1 MRNKAAAVLIGLL
14 ANNAFAQEPQT
25 TESSDDM
32 APSILDRRVKADK
45 VAIENPFSFS
55 QHRRNYLLPATH
67 ISNPNGIGNQ
77 ALTEETIDNVE
88 AKFQISVKIPLYQRN
103 EGIDGLYFGF
113 TAVSFWQVY
122 NDEASKPFRET
133 NYEPE
138 VFYQWQADI
147 SFLGY
152 RFNAVQAGLN
162 HQSNGQSGIRSRSWN
177 RLTAS
182 ALFSDYDSVYYIKSW
197 WRLPEDD
204 KIDINDPTG
213 DDNPDIHDYYGR
225 MEFGYGTVFGETEFF
240 MRWRNN
246 LKLDDNRG
254 SIELNLTY
262 PLNNRYHLMF
272 QYFNGYGDSL
282 IDYNRQQQR
291 FGVGLQL
298 RFL

>member
-1 MRNKAAAVLIGLL
+1 MSDSADG
-14 ANNAFAQEPQT
+14 QESP
-25 TESSDDM
+25 
-32 APSILDRRVKADK
+32 APSILDKRVSADK
-45 VAIENPFSFS
+45 QAIKNPFAIS
-55 QHRRNYLLPATH
+55 QHRRNYILPFTH

-88 AKFQISVKIPLYQRN
+88 AKFQISMKIPLYQPT
-103 EGIDGLYFGF
+103 EAIDGLFFGF

-138 VFYQWQADI
+138 IFYQWQADL
-147 SFLGY
+147 SLLGY
-152 RFNAVQAGLN
+152 RFNAVQVGLN
-162 HQSNGQSGIRSRSWN
+162 HQSNGQSGLRSRSWN
-177 RLTAS
+177 RITAT
-182 ALFSDYDSVYYIKSW
+182 ALFSDYDSVYYIRSW
-197 WRLPEDD
+197 VRLPEDD
-204 KIDINDPTG
+204 KIDADDPTG

-225 MEFGYGTVFGETEFF
+225 MELGYGAVFGEIEFL
-240 MRWRNN
+240 MKWRNN
-246 LKLDDNRG
+246 LQFDDNRG

-262 PLNNRYHLMF
+262 PISERYHLMM

-291 FGVGLQL
+291 FGLGIQL